1 MRFFFLLN
9 STNLLYNLTWVKTT
23 LIETNSDLGG
33 NPMLIEKYYVGKNE
47 VNGINRCYYVLK
59 KNDFYGIEII
69 EEHDDKM
76 LSASEYFTQ
85 SYESASK
92 LAKLLYK
99 GCVTLVT
106 FIDILDDYVS
116 IEQHAV

>member
-1 MRFFFLLN
+1 
-9 STNLLYNLTWVKTT
+9 VKTT
-23 LIETNSDLGG
+23 LIEIWG
-33 NPMLIEKYYVGKNE
+33 NKMLIEKHYIGKNE

-59 KNDFYGIEII
+59 KRDYYGIEII
-69 EEHDDKM
+69 EEYDNKM

-85 SYESASK
+85 SYESAVK

-116 IEQHAV
+116 VEQCAI